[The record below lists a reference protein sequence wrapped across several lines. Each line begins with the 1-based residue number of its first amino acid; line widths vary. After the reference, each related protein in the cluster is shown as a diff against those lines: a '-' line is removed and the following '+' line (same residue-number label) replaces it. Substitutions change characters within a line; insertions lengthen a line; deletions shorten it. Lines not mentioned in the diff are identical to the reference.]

1 MALKIHCFFSFH
13 ILESYTMANSGL
25 DEVIAQLCLSKFSK
39 RCTPNTG
46 EIRVTD
52 PMCVV
57 VVLGAVELFHLLNNV
72 LLIL

>member
-1 MALKIHCFFSFH
+1 
-13 ILESYTMANSGL
+13 MANSGL